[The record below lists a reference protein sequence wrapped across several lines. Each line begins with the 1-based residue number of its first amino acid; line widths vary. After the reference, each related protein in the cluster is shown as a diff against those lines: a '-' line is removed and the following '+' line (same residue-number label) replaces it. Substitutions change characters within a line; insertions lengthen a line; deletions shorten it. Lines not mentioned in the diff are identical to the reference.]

1 MSSAPA
7 REAQSKLMEARP
19 AAPPRPLLWYLEH
32 ERSILGALSFF
43 GFFVLWE
50 VGARMGFVD
59 RFFFSSPLEI
69 LQAGIAEF
77 RNPRLWNDLWVSG
90 TEFVLGY
97 LAGAALAI
105 PLGLLAG
112 WYRKLNYFVD
122 PWLNFMNAL
131 PRIAL
136 MPLIVLWVGIG
147 IWSKVIV
154 VFLGVFFTVI
164 MNTLY
169 GVRTVDHRLL
179 DVAAS
184 FNASQR
190 RVFTTV
196 VLPGSIPFIIAGL
209 RLGVG
214 RAVIGVI
221 AGELYSANAGLGYM
235 IKLASN
241 TLQTDRLLFGVIL
254 LTLMGVASVELI
266 RLVER
271 RFERWRPRVGAR

>member
-1 MSSAPA
+1 MSSASA
-7 REAQSKLMEARP
+7 REAQPKLMDARL
-19 AAPPRPLLWYLEH
+19 AALPRPLLWYLEH
-32 ERSILGALSFF
+32 ERAILGGLSFL
-43 GFFVLWE
+43 GFFILWE
-50 VGARMGFVD
+50 IGARAGFVD
-59 RFFFSSPLEI
+59 RFFFSSPSQIVQTGL
-69 LQAGIAEF
+69 AEL

-112 WYRKLNYFVD
+112 WYRKLNYFFD

-196 VLPGSIPFIIAGL
+196 VLPGSVPFIIAGL

-214 RAVIGVI
+214 RAVIGII

-254 LTLMGVASVELI
+254 LTLMGVAGVELI